1 MKKTG
6 KIVQNDNRV
15 RNIHKMTFDMGE
27 CDFSLPGQ
35 YAMIEAGG
43 IRRPYQVCDFDSNR
57 FTIVFPVEDEESR
70 RLASMR
76 PGEDALITTG
86 LGNGFDLDAM
96 PGEVVLVA
104 DDLGIP
110 EMLGL
115 ARSLLMRGTEC
126 RLILSYPSKKDIY
139 MLESFRNLVNE
150 IEVLTLDGS
159 NGREGHAS
167 DAVKH
172 ASYICAGGSLGM
184 LRSLADKADAG
195 QFSLSSTI
203 LAESAD
209 YDDCF
214 IETTKG
220 RLNASDDGPVFDK
233 NIIIWDA
240 LEAKKHEER

>member
-6 KIVQNDNRV
+6 KIVQNDNLV

-76 PGEDALITTG
+76 PGEEALITTG

-115 ARSLLMRGTEC
+115 ARSLLMRGTDC

-159 NGREGHAS
+159 NGREGRAS
-167 DAVKH
+167 DAVRH
-172 ASYICAGGSLGM
+172 ASYICAGGSLDL
-184 LRSLADKADAG
+184 LRSLADKADDG
-195 QFSLSSTI
+195 QFSLSSTV

-209 YDDCF
+209 YEDCF
-214 IETTKG
+214 VETTKG

-240 LEAKKHEER
+240 LEARKHKER

>member
-1 MKKTG
+1 
-6 KIVQNDNRV
+6 
-15 RNIHKMTFDMGE
+15 
-27 CDFSLPGQ
+27 
-35 YAMIEAGG
+35 
-43 IRRPYQVCDFDSNR
+43 
-57 FTIVFPVEDEESR
+57 
-70 RLASMR
+70 
-76 PGEDALITTG
+76 
-86 LGNGFDLDAM
+86 
-96 PGEVVLVA
+96 
-104 DDLGIP
+104 
-110 EMLGL
+110 
-115 ARSLLMRGTEC
+115 MRGTDC

-159 NGREGHAS
+159 NGREGRAS
-167 DAVKH
+167 DAVRH

-240 LEAKKHEER
+240 LKDRRSEER

>member
-6 KIVQNDNRV
+6 KIVQNDNLV

-27 CDFSLPGQ
+27 CEFSLPGQ

-43 IRRPYQVCDFDSNR
+43 IRRPYQVCDFDSSR

-70 RLASMR
+70 RLAALR
-76 PGEDALITTG
+76 PGEDAEITSG

-96 PGEVVLVA
+96 PGEVCLVA

-115 ARSLLMRGTEC
+115 SRSLLMRGVRC

-139 MLESFRNLVNE
+139 MLESFRNLVSE

-159 NGREGHAS
+159 NGREGKAS
-167 DAVKH
+167 DAVRH
-172 ASYICAGGSLGM
+172 VPYICAGGSLE
-184 LRSLADKADAG
+184 LLKSLADKADAG
-195 QFSLSSTI
+195 QFSLSSTV
-203 LAESAD
+203 LAESED
-209 YDDCF
+209 FDDCF
-214 IETTKG
+214 IDTTKG
-220 RLNASDDGPVFDK
+220 RLNCSDAGPVFDK
-233 NIIIWDA
+233 NIIIWDK
-240 LEAKKHEER
+240 LTK